1 MSTAMKPPASAAQPQ
16 SQSQPFAPPR
26 PDELLMQLATGYM
39 ASAALHV
46 CAAHGIA
53 DLLAKGPKPVAEL
66 ARAAELNEDALYRV
80 LRALA
85 SAGVFEERAPRVFAN
100 TMTSDLLRRDAG
112 PLRAMVEWMGDP
124 AHMKAYAHFPH
135 SVATGETLCEPAW
148 GMNCWDYLGK
158 DARFAKIFD
167 DAMTGFSAVVI
178 PAVLEAYDF
187 SGIGTLV
194 DVAGGHG
201 FVLTAILEKYPEM
214 RGVLFDLE
222 RVTAGARE
230 RIAKLDAKL
239 ASRVRIESGD
249 FFQAV
254 PAGDAIVMKHII
266 HDWNDPEARK
276 ILASCHRALP
286 AGGKLILIESVIS
299 AGNTPELGKWIDL
312 EMLALPG
319 GRERTEE
326 EFRALFASAGFRLT
340 RIVPNASPLSVVE
353 AVRQ

>member
-1 MSTAMKPPASAAQPQ
+1 MSTALKSPQPAEPLT
-16 SQSQPFAPPR
+16 PR

-39 ASAALHV
+39 ASAALHIA
-46 CAAHGIA
+46 AAHGIA
-53 DLLAKGPKPVAEL
+53 DLLAQGPKPAAEL
-66 ARAAELNEDALYRV
+66 ARTAKLNEDALYRV

-85 SAGVFEERAPRVFAN
+85 SAGVFEERSPRVFAN
-100 TMTSDLLRRDAG
+100 TMASDLLRRDAG

-124 AHMKAYAHFPH
+124 VHMKAYAYFPH
-135 SVATGETLCEPAW
+135 SVATGETLCQPAW
-148 GMNCWDYLGK
+148 GMSCWDYFGK
-158 DARFAKIFD
+158 DARFARIFD

-201 FVLTAILEKYPEM
+201 LVLTSILEKYPQM
-214 RGVLFDLE
+214 RGILFDME
-222 RVTAGARE
+222 RVCVGARE
-230 RIAKLDAKL
+230 RIKKVGME
-239 ASRVRIESGD
+239 SRVQVVAGD
-249 FFQAV
+249 FFKEVPEGADAV
-254 PAGDAIVMKHII
+254 IMKHII
-266 HDWNDPEARK
+266 HDWQDAEARQ
-276 ILASCHRALP
+276 ILANCHRALP
-286 AGGKLILIESVIS
+286 ANGKVMLLESVLTP
-299 AGNTPELGKWIDL
+299 GNDPDLGKWIDL

-340 RIVPNASPLSVVE
+340 RVVRNASPLAVVE

>member
-1 MSTAMKPPASAAQPQ
+1 MSTAPKPPQSASAAQAEP
-16 SQSQPFAPPR
+16 AAAPR
-26 PDELLMQLATGYM
+26 PDQLLMQLATGYM
-39 ASAALHV
+39 ASAALHI
-46 CAAHGIA
+46 AASHGLA

-66 ARAAELNEDALYRV
+66 ARAASLNEDALYRV

-124 AHMKAYAHFPH
+124 VHMKAYAHFPH
-135 SVATGETLCEPAW
+135 CVATGETLCQPAW
-148 GMNCWDYLGK
+148 GMNCWDYFGK
-158 DARFAKIFD
+158 DARFARIFD

-178 PAVLEAYDF
+178 PAVLETYDF
-187 SGIGTLV
+187 AGIATLV

-201 FVLTAILEKYPEM
+201 YVLTAILEKYPQM
-214 RGVLFDLE
+214 RGVLFDME

-230 RIAKLDAKL
+230 RIARLDPQL
-239 ASRVRIESGD
+239 AGRVRIESGD
-249 FFQAV
+249 FFKQV
-254 PAGDAIVMKHII
+254 PQGDAIVMKHII
-266 HDWNDPEARK
+266 HDWNDPEART
-276 ILASCHRALP
+276 ILQNCHRALP
-286 AGGKLILIESVIS
+286 PHGKLILIESVLVP
-299 AGNTPELGKWIDL
+299 GNDPDLGKWIDL

-340 RIVPNASPLSVVE
+340 RVVRNPSPLAAVE
-353 AVRQ
+353 AVKQ